1 MAFLHN
7 DKEQFSDAINL
18 TAYQTGVM
26 AQAVEKD
33 YYVSLILRKLAQ
45 RIPFIVFKGG
55 TSLSKCHGVI
65 KRFSEDIDITIDT
78 EITQGWRPQGWLL
91 LVLRNTCRECA
102 TDV

>member
-1 MAFLHN
+1 MSFLHN

-45 RIPFIVFKGG
+45 RIP
-55 TSLSKCHGVI
+55 
-65 KRFSEDIDITIDT
+65 
-78 EITQGWRPQGWLL
+78 
-91 LVLRNTCRECA
+91 
-102 TDV
+102 